1 MLIPPCSQEFPVAPS
16 RTTSPPLS
24 SLSFYL
30 LPYFV
35 AHHPLLHRLR
45 KFLDYILAIILNTD
59 EYMSIDIDGL
69 EDAYMEEEILHIK
82 EVIIQRN
89 NQLVIIVH
97 SSQNE

>member
-1 MLIPPCSQEFPVAPS
+1 
-16 RTTSPPLS
+16 
-24 SLSFYL
+24 
-30 LPYFV
+30 
-35 AHHPLLHRLR
+35 
-45 KFLDYILAIILNTD
+45 
-59 EYMSIDIDGL
+59 MSIDIDGL